1 MKNKVNVEKN
11 FLPEI
16 FFKKLKTIVSD
27 TTVYFP
33 WYFEPMTAIDK
44 YFTPDHEF
52 MFTHVLFG
60 HNKGPASNFFKDFEP
75 VIYYLNDKIKI
86 KNILRMHIN
95 LYTNQNKVIKHG
107 THVDLLD
114 DSIRFKPRPGV
125 TVSILN
131 FTTCNGGTIIE
142 GKKYPS
148 RENEMLMFNN
158 TIKHGGVVQTDTQ
171 TRIVLNIN
179 TE

>member
-1 MKNKVNVEKN
+1 MKVKVEKN

-27 TTVYFP
+27 TSVIFP

-52 MFTHVLFG
+52 MFTHVLCAQK
-60 HNKGPASNFFKDFEP
+60 KGPSSSFFKDFEP
-75 VIYYLNDKIKI
+75 ILYYLSEKIKI
-86 KNILRMHIN
+86 KKLLRMHVN
-95 LYTNQNKVIKHG
+95 LYTNQNKVIKHAS
-107 THVDLLD
+107 HVDLLD
-114 DSIRFKPRPGV
+114 DSVRFKPRPDV
-125 TVSILN
+125 AVSILN
-131 FTTCNGGTIIE
+131 FTTCNGGTIIG

-148 RENEMLMFNN
+148 RENEILIFSN

-171 TRIVLNIN
+171 RRIVLNIN

>member
-1 MKNKVNVEKN
+1 MKTKVKVEKN
-11 FLPEI
+11 FLPPI

-27 TTVYFP
+27 TTVIFP

-60 HNKGPASNFFKDFEP
+60 QDKGPTSTFFKDFEP
-75 VIYYLNDKIKI
+75 IIYYLNDKIKI
-86 KNILRMHIN
+86 KNILRMHVN

-131 FTTCNGGTIIE
+131 FTTCNGGTIIG
-142 GKKYPS
+142 GKRHPS
-148 RENEMLMFNN
+148 RENEILIFDNKIQHN
-158 TIKHGGVVQTDTQ
+158 GIVQTDTQ